1 MTIIRAYVIEDSIA
15 GNGKRLTTF
24 ELTYPRWIH
33 AEGRTHRQLSLDEE
47 EESATP
53 SIMADKNLSRNA
65 SSSRAIP
72 VSTMIRE
79 VMERPAVPMFW
90 GANQRGMQAGDE
102 CNNGVVVQD
111 PYVGDRHGEYFVAWS
126 DEALS
131 REAAWLRGRD
141 QMVRLA
147 QAFADAGYHKQ
158 IVNRLLEPWGHIKVV
173 VSASEWEN
181 FYALRDHDAA
191 EPHIRLLAQRMK
203 AAMFASIPKKLGP
216 GEWHLP
222 YVTAEEREV
231 MRGTQFFGV
240 ARMDPLSGGI
250 PLPIKLSV
258 ARCARTSYRTH
269 EGLTPRPA
277 EDVELYNRLAGHRP
291 PHASPTEHQATP
303 YYTPVQEPSV
313 TGNFHGW
320 RQFRKI
326 IE

>member
-79 VMERPAVPMFW
+79 VMERPAIPMFW
-90 GANQRGMQAGDE
+90 GANQKGMQAGAE
-102 CNNGVVVQD
+102 CDAVVNVSPLSD
-111 PYVGDRHGEYFVAWS
+111 KGGEY
-126 DEALS
+126 LMS
-131 REAAWLRGRD
+131 REKAWLAGRNA
-141 QMVRLA
+141 MVHLA
-147 QAFADAGYHKQ
+147 KAYADAGYHKQ
-158 IVNRLLEPWGHIKVV
+158 IVNRLLEPWSHIKVV
-173 VSASEWEN
+173 VTATEWEN

-240 ARMDPLSGGI
+240 ARMDPSSGGI

-303 YYTPVQEPSV
+303 YYTSMQEPAV

>member
-1 MTIIRAYVIEDSIA
+1 MTIIRAYVIEDSVA
-15 GNGKRLTTF
+15 ANGKRLTTL

-33 AEGRTHRQLSLDEE
+33 AEGRTHRQIAIDEE
-47 EESATP
+47 DDGVIYGTGVPEAEFRTP
-53 SIMADKNLSRNA
+53 SIMEDKNLSRNA

-72 VSTMIRE
+72 VKTMIRE
-79 VMERPAVPMFW
+79 VMERPAIPLFW
-90 GANQRGMQAGDE
+90 GANQKGMQAGAECDE
-102 CNNGVVVQD
+102 LVMFEWTKLD
-111 PYVGDRHGEYFVAWS
+111 
-126 DEALS
+126 

-173 VSASEWEN
+173 ATATEWDN
-181 FYALRDHDAA
+181 FHALRDHDKA
-191 EPHIRLLAQRMK
+191 EPHIRLLSQRMQ
-203 AAMFASIPKKLGP
+203 AAVLASIPRKLGP

-222 YVTAEEREV
+222 YVTLEEREV
-231 MRGTQFFGV
+231 MHGMKFFGV
-240 ARMDPLSGGI
+240 SRMDPSSGGI

-277 EDVELYNRLAGHRP
+277 EDIALYNALAGHRP

-303 YYTPVQEPSV
+303 YFTPVQEPSV